1 MQIIRG
7 TTPTIIINV
16 KDDIDFSQIA
26 STWIFISQRGKVRVD
41 KTIRDI
47 TVNPLE
53 RRIKLPL
60 SQEDTLNLKEGD
72 ATIQVRILMSDGTA
86 LSSLEKEIEV
96 LPTGKEGEIEP
107 EQFTPEQWTVGPE
120 PTIERIRLNLI
131 PIGNMPVCHASQF
144 DKKRQIEIEIYNGAQ
159 PYFLSDEELELNIRK
174 PDGNLVSM
182 DIPYEVGS
190 NSVIFE
196 TTEQTCA
203 VAGKCLCELRVVK
216 GEKDLGSL
224 NFYLQVEAA
233 PDENGITSQSEINNL
248 ARQVHDIVV
257 EELADNGA
265 EETGYDN
272 TESGLEATN
281 VQDAIDEVNA
291 KIENIPS
298 VDAYT
303 KQESDEKYATKT
315 ELSAKAD
322 VSAIPTKTSDL
333 NNDSGFAQID
343 DSEESASKTYSSEK
357 INSVL
362 NTKAPASDVVKLGN
376 TVLPL
381 LTTKDFSEVGYIRA
395 SDGLFLSAA
404 NNFTTPYIPV
414 VAGDKFYIKSFV
426 DNNRAQ
432 IAYYTDTS
440 GHGYQAIATGNMTYK
455 ETEYTVANNGYVRFS
470 MSYPEYYPLIFYYAG
485 DLSKSFTSYIDKE
498 TSKTAGKVDTLDDS
512 IYGKKKI
519 TFEIGNITISNSGWV
534 YSDNTKRIR
543 TPNGYTIHLR
553 VGDKIKVTSNTV
565 RIYIGWLAD
574 IDNHYYSYGW
584 LQGVGEYS
592 VVSDGKFVMT
602 ASLVPEA
609 VLSSVEQVSDYI
621 EVYQARNVDSSV
633 FLMNPNSSVRG
644 VNHKGYCFIA
654 PEDTMPAYKLSKKM
668 GFEFVET
675 DVSFTSDNIPV
686 LLHDNTIN
694 RTARNADGSEIA
706 TTINISD
713 ITFSQSQAYDFGI
726 WKSPDYAGTKIPKF
740 EDFIKYC
747 KYAGLKPYVEIKTSN
762 ITEAKVRIICDLVTK
777 YGMDDFVTF
786 ISFSSVALGWVAS
799 YRPKARLGLLTATID
814 ATVIGYAHDL
824 ENGTNEV
831 FFDIDKSAATDAN
844 IETLTGEGFAV
855 EVYIID
861 MLADLQ
867 ALNPAITGVT
877 TNSLNVPLL
886 LYQYSETL

>member
-1 MQIIRG
+1 MSHIQQITLDLIPNG
-7 TTPTIIINV
+7 EMPILYA
-16 KDDIDFSQIA
+16 SQYDAGRSFRANI
-26 STWIFISQRGKVRVD
+26 V
-41 KTIRDI
+41 
-47 TVNPLE
+47 E
-53 RRIKLPL
+53 RKIPY
-60 SQEDTLNLKEGD
+60 NL
-72 ATIQVRILMSDGTA
+72 DGTE
-86 LSSLEKEIEV
+86 LISL
-96 LPTGKEGEIEP
+96 
-107 EQFTPEQWTVGPE
+107 TV
-120 PTIERIRLNLI
+120 
-131 PIGNMPVCHASQF
+131 
-144 DKKRQIEIEIYNGAQ
+144 
-159 PYFLSDEELELNIRK
+159 RK
-174 PDGNLVSM
+174 GDGNLVTM
-182 DIPYEVGS
+182 DIANTFANKSYIDFLSTEQMTAIAGS
-190 NSVIFE
+190 NF
-196 TTEQTCA
+196 
-203 VAGKCLCELRVVK
+203 GELHLESN
-216 GEKDLGSL
+216 GESIGTL
-224 NFYLQVEAA
+224 NFYLLVEPAA
-233 PDENGITSQSEINNL
+233 DEGGVSESEINNL
-248 ARQVHDIVV
+248 NRQIT
-257 EELADNGA
+257 EEVDRILPDM
-265 EETGYDN
+265 
-272 TESGLEATN
+272 
-281 VQDAIDEVNA
+281 VDEVAEPIIN
-291 KIENIPS
+291 
-298 VDAYT
+298 
-303 KQESDEKYATKT
+303 EKVPEKVAELVPQAVATEVGEIVPPLVNELVPQAVGDNYYNKT
-315 ELSAKAD
+315 Q
-322 VSAIPTKTSDL
+322 T
-333 NNDSGFAQID
+333 DSL
-343 DSEESASKTYSSEK
+343 
-357 INSVL
+357 L
-362 NTKAPASDVVKLGN
+362 NTKAPASDLTAVSNKVIKLEN
-376 TVLPL
+376 TALPL
-381 LTTKDFSEVGYIRA
+381 LTTKDFSEAGYIRA
-395 SDGLFLSAA
+395 SDGLFLSAP

-440 GHGYQAIATGNMTYK
+440 GHGYQAIATGNLTYK

-498 TSKTAGKVDTLDDS
+498 TSETASKVDTLDDS

-726 WKSPDYAGTKIPKF
+726 WKSPVYAGTKIPKF